1 MRSALPHG
9 WTGQALALALTVFA
23 GLAVWLGV
31 IAPAA
36 DWFADREDTLRRE
49 RAMAVRMAALIE
61 TLPALRDAALAA
73 TETGRQPNALLAGAT
88 DALAAAVLQQKLDE
102 LASAAGVRIGR
113 EEILPARAEDD
124 FRAISVRVSLTA
136 PWRAVVALFQGMATA
151 SVPMAADDMQLR
163 GPSANLN
170 DPALPV
176 DAAFT
181 VTAFR
186 AARAEGR

>member
-9 WTGQALALALTVFA
+9 WTGQAMALALTVFA

-36 DWFADREDTLRRE
+36 DWFAEREDTLRRE

-61 TLPALRDAALAA
+61 TLPALRDAAL
-73 TETGRQPNALLAGAT
+73 
-88 DALAAAVLQQKLDE
+88 AAVLQQKLDE

>member
-1 MRSALPHG
+1 M
-9 WTGQALALALTVFA
+9 
-23 GLAVWLGV
+23 
-31 IAPAA
+31 
-36 DWFADREDTLRRE
+36 
-49 RAMAVRMAALIE
+49 
-61 TLPALRDAALAA
+61 
-73 TETGRQPNALLAGAT
+73 
-88 DALAAAVLQQKLDE
+88 LQQKLDE